1 MIDFKY
7 VVLYVEDIMFID
19 KAKIIIISGAGG
31 DGMVAFR
38 REKYVPRG
46 GPSGGDGGKGGSV
59 YLKSDSGLN
68 TLINFRRKRKFAAE
82 KGENGGAKEMYG
94 KGGEDIIIDVPLG
107 TMVYDNDTNELLAD
121 MVHQD
126 QMVLIAKGGKGG
138 RGNTHFATSAVRA
151 PTYAEKGEPGESKE
165 IRLELKVLADVGLIG
180 FPSVGKS
187 SLIRKVSGARPE
199 VAAYHFTTLSPS
211 LGVVNLDETR
221 SFVMADIPGL
231 IEGASQGV
239 GLGHEFLRHIERS
252 RVLIHVL
259 DIAGSEGRDPLSDF
273 EIINNELEIYSPALA
288 QKKQIVAGNKI
299 DLITNQTELEQIKQ
313 QIESKGYSF
322 FPICTLTGEG
332 IKPLLEKAWSI
343 LQETETT
350 TFDNQEKAIVYELPQ
365 NEFKIEYDGHVY
377 SVIGKRVEKLVAM
390 TDFDNSVSLRRFNK
404 AWKFMG
410 LDKLLKKEGI
420 KEGDTV
426 NLYGIEFSFSEKSSS
441 FEESENE

>member
-1 MIDFKY
+1 
-7 VVLYVEDIMFID
+7 MFID
-19 KAKIIIISGAGG
+19 KAKIMIISGAGG

-59 YLKSDSGLN
+59 YLKADSGLN
-68 TLINFRRKRKFAAE
+68 TLIHFRRKRKFAAE

-107 TMVYDNDTNELLAD
+107 TMVYDNDTNDLLAD

-126 QMVLIAKGGKGG
+126 QLVLIAKGGKGG

-199 VAAYHFTTLSPS
+199 VAAYHFTTLTPS

-231 IEGASQGV
+231 IEGASEGV
-239 GLGHEFLRHIERS
+239 GLGHEFLRHVERS

-273 EIINNELEIYSPALA
+273 EIINNELEIYSPELA

-299 DLITNQTELEQIKQ
+299 DLITNQTELEKIKQ

-332 IKPLLEKAWSI
+332 IKPLLEKAWTI

-350 TFDNQEKAIVYELPQ
+350 TFDAQEKAIVYELPQ

>member
-1 MIDFKY
+1 
-7 VVLYVEDIMFID
+7 MFID

-59 YLKSDSGLN
+59 YLKADSGLN

-239 GLGHEFLRHIERS
+239 GLGHEFLRHVERS
-252 RVLIHVL
+252 SVLIHVL

-426 NLYGIEFSFSEKSSS
+426 NLYGIEFSFSEKNSS

>member
-1 MIDFKY
+1 M
-7 VVLYVEDIMFID
+7 YVEDIMFID

-59 YLKSDSGLN
+59 YLKADSGLN

-126 QMVLIAKGGKGG
+126 QMVLIARGGKGG

-239 GLGHEFLRHIERS
+239 GLGHEFLRHVERS

-377 SVIGKRVEKLVAM
+377 SVIWKRVEKLVAM

>member
-59 YLKSDSGLN
+59 YLKADSGLN

>member
-1 MIDFKY
+1 
-7 VVLYVEDIMFID
+7 MFID

-59 YLKSDSGLN
+59 YLKADSGLN

-239 GLGHEFLRHIERS
+239 GLGHEFLRHVERS

-350 TFDNQEKAIVYELPQ
+350 TFDNQERAIVYELPQ

-426 NLYGIEFSFSEKSSS
+426 NLYGIEFSFSEKNSS

>member
-1 MIDFKY
+1 M
-7 VVLYVEDIMFID
+7 YVEDIMFID
-19 KAKIIIISGAGG
+19 KAKIIIVSGAGG

-59 YLKSDSGLN
+59 YLKADTGLN

-239 GLGHEFLRHIERS
+239 GLGHEFLRHVERS

-299 DLITNQTELEQIKQ
+299 DLITNRTELEQIKQ

-426 NLYGIEFSFSEKSSS
+426 NLYGIEFSFSEKNSS

>member
-1 MIDFKY
+1 
-7 VVLYVEDIMFID
+7 MFID
-19 KAKIIIISGAGG
+19 KAKIMIISGAGG

-59 YLKSDSGLN
+59 YLKADSGLN

-94 KGGEDIIIDVPLG
+94 KGGKDIIIDVPLG
-107 TMVYDNDTNELLAD
+107 TMVYDNDTNDLLAD

-126 QMVLIAKGGKGG
+126 QLVLIAKGGKGG

-231 IEGASQGV
+231 IEGASEGV
-239 GLGHEFLRHIERS
+239 GLGHEFLRHVERS

-322 FPICTLTGEG
+322 LPICTLTGEG
-332 IKPLLEKAWSI
+332 IKPLLEKAWTI

>member
-1 MIDFKY
+1 M
-7 VVLYVEDIMFID
+7 YVEDIMFID

-59 YLKSDSGLN
+59 YLKADTGLN

-239 GLGHEFLRHIERS
+239 GLGHEFLRHVERS

-299 DLITNQTELEQIKQ
+299 DLITNRTELEQIKQ

-332 IKPLLEKAWSI
+332 IKSLLEKAWTI

-426 NLYGIEFSFSEKSSS
+426 NLYGIEFSFSEKNSS

>member
-1 MIDFKY
+1 
-7 VVLYVEDIMFID
+7 MFID
-19 KAKIIIISGAGG
+19 KAKIIIVSGAGG

-59 YLKSDSGLN
+59 YLKADTGLN

-239 GLGHEFLRHIERS
+239 GLGHEFLRHVERS

-332 IKPLLEKAWSI
+332 IKSLLEKAWTI

-390 TDFDNSVSLRRFNK
+390 TDFNNSVSLRRFNK

>member
-1 MIDFKY
+1 
-7 VVLYVEDIMFID
+7 MFID
-19 KAKIIIISGAGG
+19 KAKIIIVSGAGG

-59 YLKSDSGLN
+59 YLKADSGLN

-239 GLGHEFLRHIERS
+239 GLGHEFLRHVERS

-332 IKPLLEKAWSI
+332 IKSLLEKAWTI
-343 LQETETT
+343 LQQTETT

>member
-1 MIDFKY
+1 
-7 VVLYVEDIMFID
+7 MFID

-59 YLKSDSGLN
+59 YLKADSGLN

-239 GLGHEFLRHIERS
+239 GLGHEFLRHVERS

-377 SVIGKRVEKLVAM
+377 SVIWKRVEKLVAM

-426 NLYGIEFSFSEKSSS
+426 NLYGIEFSFSEKNSS

>member
-1 MIDFKY
+1 M
-7 VVLYVEDIMFID
+7 YVEDIMFID

-59 YLKSDSGLN
+59 YLKADSGLN

-211 LGVVNLDETR
+211 LGVVNLDEIR

-239 GLGHEFLRHIERS
+239 GLGHEFLRHVERS

>member
-1 MIDFKY
+1 
-7 VVLYVEDIMFID
+7 MFID

-59 YLKSDSGLN
+59 YLKADSGLN

-239 GLGHEFLRHIERS
+239 GLGHEFLRHVERS

-350 TFDNQEKAIVYELPQ
+350 TFDSQEKTIVYELPQ

>member
-1 MIDFKY
+1 
-7 VVLYVEDIMFID
+7 MFID
-19 KAKIIIISGAGG
+19 KAKIMIISGAGG

-59 YLKSDSGLN
+59 YLKADSGLN
-68 TLINFRRKRKFAAE
+68 TLIHFRRKRKFAAE

-107 TMVYDNDTNELLAD
+107 TMVYDNDTNDLLAD

-126 QMVLIAKGGKGG
+126 QLVLIAKGGKGG

-199 VAAYHFTTLSPS
+199 VAAYHFTTLTPS

-231 IEGASQGV
+231 IEGASEGV
-239 GLGHEFLRHIERS
+239 GLGHEFLRHVERS

-299 DLITNQTELEQIKQ
+299 DLITNQTELEKIKQ

-332 IKPLLEKAWSI
+332 IKPLLEKAWTI
-343 LQETETT
+343 LQETATT
-350 TFDNQEKAIVYELPQ
+350 TFDAQEKAIIYELPQ

>member
-1 MIDFKY
+1 M
-7 VVLYVEDIMFID
+7 YVEDIMFID
-19 KAKIIIISGAGG
+19 KAKIIIVSGAGG

-59 YLKSDSGLN
+59 YLKADTGLN

-239 GLGHEFLRHIERS
+239 GLGHEFLRHVERS

-299 DLITNQTELEQIKQ
+299 DLITNRTELEQIKQ

-332 IKPLLEKAWSI
+332 IKSLLEKAWTI

-441 FEESENE
+441 FEESKNE

>member
-1 MIDFKY
+1 
-7 VVLYVEDIMFID
+7 MFID
-19 KAKIIIISGAGG
+19 KAKIMIISGAGG

-59 YLKSDSGLN
+59 YLKADSGLN
-68 TLINFRRKRKFAAE
+68 TLIHFRRKRKFAAE

-94 KGGEDIIIDVPLG
+94 KGGKDIIIDVPLG
-107 TMVYDNDTNELLAD
+107 TMVYDNDTNDLLAD

-126 QMVLIAKGGKGG
+126 QLVLIAKGGKGG

-199 VAAYHFTTLSPS
+199 VAAYHFTTLTPS

-231 IEGASQGV
+231 IEGASEGV
-239 GLGHEFLRHIERS
+239 GLGHEFLRHVERS

-332 IKPLLEKAWSI
+332 IKPLLEKAWTI

-350 TFDNQEKAIVYELPQ
+350 TFDAQEKAIVYELPQ

-426 NLYGIEFSFSEKSSS
+426 NLYGIEFSFSEKNSS

>member
-1 MIDFKY
+1 
-7 VVLYVEDIMFID
+7 MFID

-59 YLKSDSGLN
+59 YLKADSGLN

-121 MVHQD
+121 MVHQG

-239 GLGHEFLRHIERS
+239 GLGHEFLRHVERS

>member
-1 MIDFKY
+1 
-7 VVLYVEDIMFID
+7 MFID
-19 KAKIIIISGAGG
+19 KAKIMIISGAGG

-46 GPSGGDGGKGGSV
+46 GPSGGVGGKGGSV
-59 YLKSDSGLN
+59 YLKADRGLN
-68 TLINFRRKRKFAAE
+68 TLIHFRRKRKFAAE

-107 TMVYDNDTNELLAD
+107 TMVYDNDTNDLLAD

-126 QMVLIAKGGKGG
+126 QLVLIAKGGKGG

-199 VAAYHFTTLSPS
+199 VAAYHFTTLTPS

-231 IEGASQGV
+231 IEGASEGV
-239 GLGHEFLRHIERS
+239 GLGHEFLRHVERS

-273 EIINNELEIYSPALA
+273 EIINNELEIYSPALT

-299 DLITNQTELEQIKQ
+299 DLITNQIELEQIKQ

-332 IKPLLEKAWSI
+332 IKPLLEKAWTI

-350 TFDNQEKAIVYELPQ
+350 TFDAQEKAIVYELPQ

-377 SVIGKRVEKLVAM
+377 SIIGKRVEKLVAM

>member
-1 MIDFKY
+1 
-7 VVLYVEDIMFID
+7 MFID

-59 YLKSDSGLN
+59 YLKADSGLN

-239 GLGHEFLRHIERS
+239 GLGHEFLRHVERS

-365 NEFKIEYDGHVY
+365 NEFKIEYDGRVY

-426 NLYGIEFSFSEKSSS
+426 NLYGIEFSFSEKNSS

>member
-1 MIDFKY
+1 
-7 VVLYVEDIMFID
+7 MFID
-19 KAKIIIISGAGG
+19 KAKIIIVSGAGG

-59 YLKSDSGLN
+59 YLKADSGLN

-239 GLGHEFLRHIERS
+239 GLGHEFLRHVERS

-390 TDFDNSVSLRRFNK
+390 TNFDNSVSLRRFNK

>member
-1 MIDFKY
+1 MC
-7 VVLYVEDIMFID
+7 VEDIMFID
-19 KAKIIIISGAGG
+19 KAKIIIVSGAGG

-59 YLKSDSGLN
+59 YLKADSGLN

-239 GLGHEFLRHIERS
+239 GLGHEFLRHVERS

-322 FPICTLTGEG
+322 LPICTLTGEG
-332 IKPLLEKAWSI
+332 IKSLLEKAWTI

>member
-1 MIDFKY
+1 MC
-7 VVLYVEDIMFID
+7 VEDIMFID
-19 KAKIIIISGAGG
+19 KAKIIIVSGAGG

-59 YLKSDSGLN
+59 YLKADSGLN

-239 GLGHEFLRHIERS
+239 GLGHEFLRHVERS

-390 TDFDNSVSLRRFNK
+390 TNFDNSVSLRRFNK

>member
-1 MIDFKY
+1 
-7 VVLYVEDIMFID
+7 MFID
-19 KAKIIIISGAGG
+19 KAKIIIVSGAGG

-59 YLKSDSGLN
+59 YLKADSGLN

-239 GLGHEFLRHIERS
+239 GLGHEFLRHVERS

-332 IKPLLEKAWSI
+332 IKSLLEKAWTI

>member
-1 MIDFKY
+1 MC
-7 VVLYVEDIMFID
+7 VEDIMFID
-19 KAKIIIISGAGG
+19 KAKIIIVSGAGG

-59 YLKSDSGLN
+59 YLKADSGLN

-239 GLGHEFLRHIERS
+239 GLGHEFLRHVERS

-322 FPICTLTGEG
+322 LPICTLTGEG
-332 IKPLLEKAWSI
+332 IKSLLEKAWSI

-426 NLYGIEFSFSEKSSS
+426 NLYGIEFSFSEKNSS